1 MTSNTT
7 EKKQVQA
14 QGSVYCPMCTHT
26 VQATVTYTPRTP
38 HVTLGQRCSRCSA
51 SLDAAYVF
59 SVRKAA

>member
-1 MTSNTT
+1 MTSTAT

-26 VQATVTYTPRTP
+26 VQAAVTYAARSA
-38 HVTLGQRCSRCSA
+38 HVTVGQRCPRCSA

-59 SVRKAA
+59 SGRKAA